1 MTFSLSPTSIL
12 DDSAIAEFFRQSSG
26 EWRSERRYYTLPG
39 GDVQEA
45 ISLVTVRFLPQGC
58 PELEGLAQLLQLS
71 PETILACGSHVT
83 WDSQDRHT
91 GRKISSGT
99 TIFGVAGDCLYRDRG
114 FSTPK
119 PVIASFQM
127 PNPLTLQLRTEYSGS
142 EFEEEIKLIG
152 TQYRTRQTIVT
163 RAGEQQLVGQY
174 LETRLG

>member
-1 MTFSLSPTSIL
+1 MTFSPVPSSIL
-12 DDSAIAEFFRQSSG
+12 DDLAIAEFFRQSSG
-26 EWRSERRYYTLPG
+26 VWRSERRYYTLPS

-45 ISLVTVRFLPQGC
+45 ISIVTVRFLSQGS
-58 PELEGLAQLLQLS
+58 PELQGLARLLQL
-71 PETILACGSHVT
+71 PQETTITCGSEVT

-99 TIFGVAGDCLYRDRG
+99 TIFGAEGANLYRDRG
-114 FSTPK
+114 YSTPK

-127 PNPLTLQLRTEYSGS
+127 PNPLTLQLRTEYSGNL
-142 EFEEEIKLIG
+142 FEEEIKLIG

-174 LETRLG
+174 LETRLK